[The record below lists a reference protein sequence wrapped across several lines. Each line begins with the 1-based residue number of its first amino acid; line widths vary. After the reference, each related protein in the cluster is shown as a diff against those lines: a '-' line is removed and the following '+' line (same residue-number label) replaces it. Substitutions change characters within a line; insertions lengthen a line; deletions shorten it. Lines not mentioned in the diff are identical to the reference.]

1 MENSKNTEGV
11 VLSIFTGAGL
21 LDLGF
26 EQNGFCVVSAGD
38 IVLGQHHD
46 IRRKHF
52 PAGIFSG
59 VIGGP
64 PCVEFSLANRNRD
77 PKKGMEMINEFLR
90 VVKETN
96 CDWFLMENVAQV
108 PDVTAQGYHVQRI
121 RLNALEC
128 GSLQNRNRHFQF
140 GSKKGLLLNVER
152 DPSPISKSRCITA
165 SEGKQADRRTFA
177 DVCELQGLSRDTKFK
192 YLTQTGSYYV
202 VGNGV
207 NVRVASRIAAA
218 IHDALTNPHA
228 KTVHDSRVCL
238 CGCGDIIEGSKD
250 KFYSKT
256 TCRKVAERKRKRD
269 VSDLVTT

>member
-1 MENSKNTEGV
+1 MEKPKNTEGV
-11 VLSIFTGAGL
+11 VLSLFSGAGL

-26 EQNGFCVVSAGD
+26 EMNGFCVVSAGD

-52 PAGIFSG
+52 PKGVFSG

-90 VVKETN
+90 VVSETSP
-96 CDWFLMENVAQV
+96 DWFLMENVAQV
-108 PDVTAQGYHVQRI
+108 PDVVCDNYHIQRI

-128 GSLQNRNRHFQF
+128 GSSQNRNRHFQF
-140 GSKKGLLLNVER
+140 GSKRGLLLNIPR
-152 DPSPISKSRCITA
+152 DPSPLFSSRCVTA

-177 DVCELQGLSRDTKFK
+177 DVCELQGLPRETTFK

-218 IHDALTNPHA
+218 ISATLSDANP
-228 KTVHDSRVCL
+228 KTVHNSRICS
-238 CGCGDIIEGSKD
+238 CGCGKILTGSKE
-250 KFYSKT
+250 KFYFSA
-256 TCRKVAERKRKRD
+256 TCRKVAERKRKRANTEG
-269 VSDLVTT
+269 S